1 MTESPVVVTSNSTN
15 ADCSTLSTP
24 IQCCSETEVPP
35 ATSELVTITH
45 KMVERNGGQR
55 ELVIGKEISVL
66 LNLHFSD
73 SELI

>member
-1 MTESPVVVTSNSTN
+1 MTESPTVVTSNSTN
-15 ADCSTLSTP
+15 ADYSALSTP

-35 ATSELVTITH
+35 AASELVTITH
-45 KMVERNGGQR
+45 KMVERNDGQR

-73 SELI
+73 SELV